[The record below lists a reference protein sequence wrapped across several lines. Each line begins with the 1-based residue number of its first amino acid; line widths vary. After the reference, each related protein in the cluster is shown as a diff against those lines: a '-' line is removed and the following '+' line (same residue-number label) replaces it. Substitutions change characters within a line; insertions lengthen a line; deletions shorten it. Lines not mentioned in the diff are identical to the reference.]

1 MSLTA
6 CVTQSWGKTQERL
19 IRIQLVGLK
28 REQNNKRK
36 HTPHLWDCWVRFLTQ
51 GNLSCSCYKSER
63 YERNQDE
70 EWKNNN
76 ERCFEIVSHFVIKL
90 DVVAQG
96 TICSFLKETRKED
109 VYLNTS
115 FFPFV
120 SFRGHGIL
128 KKHSRNLGGA
138 GSYQVIEATQG
149 AEKTEVGTLL
159 IHQSCYWGCPWKY
172 LCCYK
177 ARGQQGKG
185 IKWEVFIL
193 ENRSIW
199 LNGSSIESIVSVKL
213 IACMPRTWARHF
225 HTVSARGQWL
235 VQRLS
240 LVWYLHS

>member
-6 CVTQSWGKTQERL
+6 YVTQSWGKTQERL

-28 REQNNKRK
+28 REQNNKKK
-36 HTPHLWDCWVRFLTQ
+36 HSFMRL
-51 GNLSCSCYKSER
+51 LSCWLKEIYPAPVIKSETHK
-63 YERNQDE
+63 RNQDE

-76 ERCFEIVSHFVIKL
+76 EGCFKIVCHFVIKL
-90 DVVAQG
+90 DIVAQG
-96 TICSFLKETRKED
+96 TICSFPKETRNQD

-128 KKHSRNLGGA
+128 KKHSIKRNLGGA
-138 GSYQVIEATQG
+138 GNYQVIEATQG
-149 AEKTEVGTLL
+149 AEKIEVGTLL

-193 ENRSIW
+193 ENRSVW
-199 LNGSSIESIVSVKL
+199 LNGSFIESIVNVKL
-213 IACMPRTWARHF
+213 IACMLRTWATHF
-225 HTVSARGQWL
+225 HPVSARGQWW

>member
-1 MSLTA
+1 M
-6 CVTQSWGKTQERL
+6 
-19 IRIQLVGLK
+19 
-28 REQNNKRK
+28 
-36 HTPHLWDCWVRFLTQ
+36 
-51 GNLSCSCYKSER
+51 
-63 YERNQDE
+63 RNE
-70 EWKNNN
+70 KITMN
-76 ERCFEIVSHFVIKL
+76 RCFEIVSHFVIKL

-199 LNGSSIESIVSVKL
+199 LNGSSIESIVNVKL